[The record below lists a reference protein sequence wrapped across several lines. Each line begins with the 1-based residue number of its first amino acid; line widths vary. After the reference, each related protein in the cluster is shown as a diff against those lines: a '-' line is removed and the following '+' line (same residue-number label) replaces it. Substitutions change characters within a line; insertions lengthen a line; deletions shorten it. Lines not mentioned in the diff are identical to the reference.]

1 MGILGGIISGVG
13 SAVAGIVGGNATR
26 KAANRNQRLI
36 DEAQNESKA
45 WYEKEYNANF
55 LDRSDARAAIAKTRE
70 MLNDRYKQAEASAAV
85 TGATEES
92 VARQKRDANEALAE
106 VTSNIAERADAYK
119 DAVRANYEAQQD
131 AIRNQ
136 KIGVNNQKA
145 AATAQA
151 AGGLANAAGSL
162 GEALDG
168 VTGEQWSNAGKF
180 ITGLF
185 KSKKKDNEG
194 KN

>member
-36 DEAQNESKA
+36 QEAENESKA
-45 WYEKEYNANF
+45 WYDKEYNANF

-92 VARQKRDANEALAE
+92 IARQKRDANEALAD

-131 AIRNQ
+131 AIMQQ
-136 KIGVNNQKA
+136 KIGINNQKA

-151 AGGLANAAGSL
+151 AGGFAQAAQGLGESL
-162 GEALDG
+162 GDTKLSD
-168 VTGEQWSNAGKF
+168 
-180 ITGLF
+180 LF
-185 KSKKKDNEG
+185 KKK
-194 KN
+194 

>member
-36 DEAQNESKA
+36 EEAENESKA
-45 WYEKEYNANF
+45 WYDKEYNANF

-70 MLNDRYKQAEASAAV
+70 ILNDRYKQAEASAAV
-85 TGATEES
+85 TGATDAS
-92 VARQKRDANEALAE
+92 IARQKAAANEVLAD

-131 AIRNQ
+131 VIRNQ
-136 KIGVNNQKA
+136 KMGINNQKA

-151 AGGLANAAGSL
+151 ASGFASAAQGFGESL
-162 GEALDG
+162 GDAKLSD
-168 VTGEQWSNAGKF
+168 
-180 ITGLF
+180 LF
-185 KSKKKDNEG
+185 KKK
-194 KN
+194 